1 MTAVTDPVTDP
12 AGDPGAGAEAASP
25 TKPRMR
31 GWLHLGAFPAVMLAG
46 LVLVAL
52 GPTPLAR
59 LSSAVYVAT
68 SGLLF
73 GISGTYHRQASSH
86 RLIEVL
92 RRFDHANI
100 YLIIAGTYTPF
111 AVLALDG
118 GLRIAVL
125 ATVWTGAIAGVVFR
139 TTWIGAPRALYV
151 TLYIVLGWVAV
162 FFLPQFLDGA
172 GLVACLMVALGG
184 ICYSVGGIVYGLQK
198 PNPSPRWFGFH
209 EVFHACTLAAYVLQ
223 YIAVSFVVYRAG

>member
-1 MTAVTDPVTDP
+1 MTTVND
-12 AGDPGAGAEAASP
+12 GAQVASP
-25 TKPRMR
+25 TRPRLR
-31 GWLHLGAFPAVMLAG
+31 GWLHVGAFPAVLVAG

-52 GPTPLAR
+52 GPSLEAR
-59 LSSAVYVAT
+59 LASAVYVAT

-73 GISGTYHRQASSH
+73 GISGTYHRQTSH
-86 RLIEVL
+86 RLLEIL

-118 GLRIAVL
+118 GVRVAVL
-125 ATVWTGAIAGVVFR
+125 AIVWTGAIAGVVFR
-139 TTWIGAPRALYV
+139 TAWITAPRALYV

-172 GLVACLMVALGG
+172 GLVACLMVASGG
-184 ICYSVGGIVYGLQK
+184 VCYSIGGVVYGLRR

-209 EVFHACTLAAYVLQ
+209 EVFHACTLAAYILQ
-223 YIAVSFVVYRAG
+223 YIAVSFVVYQSA